1 MADSTPW
8 RPWFGSSADRAAAL
22 VLAVAEQRVAD
33 AAACVRELWE
43 RFARPSAVLDAAEL
57 PLLDRLVVAVQQW
70 MQRDAEETVSR
81 CARRSCLEAYQGDG
95 TPGLTVKRLN
105 MTVGDNVVIH
115 RSGRQQNEVY
125 VERRYTR
132 FAPAR
137 PGAPPEVRVEI

>member
-22 VLAVAEQRVAD
+22 MLAVAEQRVAD

-43 RFARPSAVLDAAEL
+43 PFARTSAVLDAAEL

-95 TPGLTVKRLN
+95 TPGL
-105 MTVGDNVVIH
+105 
-115 RSGRQQNEVY
+115 
-125 VERRYTR
+125 
-132 FAPAR
+132 P
-137 PGAPPEVRVEI
+137 